1 MERRG
6 NFQTQMHILSKMIKT
21 VKISNQPH
29 AVLIGRLFKCTLM
42 ISMEQKNVLPFLLKY
57 LITDFNEVPINTIF
71 PDQRICL
78 PLRKKKKKIISA
90 FVEA

>member
-1 MERRG
+1 
-6 NFQTQMHILSKMIKT
+6 MHINDQYGT
-21 VKISNQPH
+21 KI
-29 AVLIGRLFKCTLM
+29 
-42 ISMEQKNVLPFLLKY
+42 VLPFLLKY

-78 PLRKKKKKIISA
+78 PLKKIIIIIISA

>member
-1 MERRG
+1 
-6 NFQTQMHILSKMIKT
+6 MHINDQYGT
-21 VKISNQPH
+21 
-29 AVLIGRLFKCTLM
+29 
-42 ISMEQKNVLPFLLKY
+42 KNVLPFLLKY

-78 PLRKKKKKIISA
+78 PLRKKKIIIIISA

>member
-1 MERRG
+1 
-6 NFQTQMHILSKMIKT
+6 MHINDQYGT
-21 VKISNQPH
+21 
-29 AVLIGRLFKCTLM
+29 
-42 ISMEQKNVLPFLLKY
+42 KNVLPFLLKY

-78 PLRKKKKKIISA
+78 PLRKKKKIIISA